1 MSEYTPLS
9 FVPGEVLTS
18 TKMNM
23 LAQNDAS
30 FANGS
35 GINENALDGAKI
47 KDGSIEP
54 GKIKGGF
61 VGAQYKKFPRYD
73 NLSVRGNY
81 ALTTIPGTQVSFNVV
96 SGGVYKATLH
106 ISYITNGNSKSEM
119 SIKMRIN
126 GVDVANSIDS
136 DVDSNGRTAIG
147 IYTANTTGAVTATV
161 EIHSG
166 VTRTVNVYDGVM
178 ILERIG

>member
-54 GKIKGGF
+54 VKLKATQSVSRRGEPTAAQTKNSEEVIWSSNITHTSKTGKVLVLTTAMMSVSRYTGGYRVRQGTQAIDEARTNSSDRPVPLTTF
-61 VGAQYKKFPRYD
+61 TVANAPVDVPTRYD
-73 NLSVRGNY
+73 LVGWSQDSG
-81 ALTTIPGTQVSFNVV
+81 TTWTVHGYHYVKIVV
-96 SGGVYKATLH
+96 
-106 ISYITNGNSKSEM
+106 
-119 SIKMRIN
+119 
-126 GVDVANSIDS
+126 ID
-136 DVDSNGRTAIG
+136 I
-147 IYTANTTGAVTATV
+147 
-161 EIHSG
+161 
-166 VTRTVNVYDGVM
+166 
-178 ILERIG
+178 

>member
-30 FANGS
+30 FVNGS

-61 VGAQYKKFPRYD
+61 VG
-73 NLSVRGNY
+73 
-81 ALTTIPGTQVSFNVV
+81 
-96 SGGVYKATLH
+96 
-106 ISYITNGNSKSEM
+106 
-119 SIKMRIN
+119 
-126 GVDVANSIDS
+126 
-136 DVDSNGRTAIG
+136 
-147 IYTANTTGAVTATV
+147 
-161 EIHSG
+161 
-166 VTRTVNVYDGVM
+166 VM
-178 ILERIG
+178 ILERIT

>member
-54 GKIKGGF
+54 VKIRKQPIQDAGNGWKKIVLPYGMKYFYNGSFVKGT
-61 VGAQYKKFPRYD
+61 
-73 NLSVRGNY
+73 SGNGW
-81 ALTTIPGTQVSFNVV
+81 ASDHNIPLPTGLTFD
-96 SGGVYKATLH
+96 
-106 ISYITNGNSKSEM
+106 NSKMAGSVNIRTDDAAITAAGVF
-119 SIKMRIN
+119 SSRAIN
-126 GVDVANSIDS
+126 TSRQNRYGNHVDTTFRVNATID
-136 DVDSNGRTAIG
+136 VFEN
-147 IYTANTTGAVTATV
+147 
-161 EIHSG
+161 
-166 VTRTVNVYDGVM
+166 
-178 ILERIG
+178 